1 MFLNYDFSFT
11 SSARL
16 LKHKKP
22 PKDLFSAACSVL
34 SLNVTVGEHSESL
47 QDFNTVSDQC
57 FKQHAHISAPIK
69 VQLSRSAA
77 GMMWGVTDCNFTVNT
92 KAARAWQCH
101 LRGEESFNETRLT
114 RPEVTHGA
122 HVMSGRVVTAGLL
135 DGRRL
140 HTHWDRLASN
150 LWRMWGCLSC
160 DPGRVVSLSVHFQS
174 LCRWFALLF
183 DCFVSVCRHFAARC
197 CRVVSPC
204 RHFLASL

>member
-11 SSARL
+11 SSALL

-22 PKDLFSAACSVL
+22 PKDLFSATCSVL

-77 GMMWGVTDCNFTVNT
+77 GWC
-92 KAARAWQCH
+92 
-101 LRGEESFNETRLT
+101 EESLIVTSPWTRRQRERGSVISGERKALTRLGS
-114 RPEVTHGA
+114 RGQ
-122 HVMSGRVVTAGLL
+122 
-135 DGRRL
+135 RL
-140 HTHWDRLASN
+140 HMELMSCQVVLSWPDYETADVYTHWDRLTSN

-183 DCFVSVCRHFAARC
+183 DCFVSVCRHFAAHC

>member
-22 PKDLFSAACSVL
+22 PKDLFSATCSVL
-34 SLNVTVGEHSESL
+34 SLNVTAGEHSESL

-77 GMMWGVTDCNFTVNT
+77 GWC
-92 KAARAWQCH
+92 
-101 LRGEESFNETRLT
+101 EESLIVTSPWTWRQRERGSVISGERKALTRLGS
-114 RPEVTHGA
+114 RGQ
-122 HVMSGRVVTAGLL
+122 
-135 DGRRL
+135 RL
-140 HTHWDRLASN
+140 HMELTSCQVVLSRPDYETADVYTHTETDSHQTCG
-150 LWRMWGCLSC
+150 GCEDVC
-160 DPGRVVSLSVHFQS
+160 HDPGRVVSLSGHFQS

-183 DCFVSVCRHFAARC
+183 DCFVSVCRHFAAHC